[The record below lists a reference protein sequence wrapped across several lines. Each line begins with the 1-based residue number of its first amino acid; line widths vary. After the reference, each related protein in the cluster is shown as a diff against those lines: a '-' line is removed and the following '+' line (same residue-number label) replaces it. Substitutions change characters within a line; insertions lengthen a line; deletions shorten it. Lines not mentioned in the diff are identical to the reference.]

1 MSGFVKNRALLS
13 MVLETG
19 KPRSRTV
26 PGEVSLC
33 HLLVESR
40 REDEREGRWKEG
52 EGEDTGLKS
61 SFHWEPVTGITN
73 ALPH

>member
-19 KPRSRTV
+19 KPRSRAV
-26 PGEVSLC
+26 SGEIFLC

-40 REDEREGRWKEG
+40 RQDGREGREKEG

-61 SFHWEPVTGITN
+61 SFYWEPVTSITN